1 MWNVRQK
8 LIKLGQCLVEMS
20 WNVCNPFLSFRVDI
34 SGLQIIK
41 YYSHKHKLHF
51 LETFV
56 YDFACFTLRH
66 GQDLIQFHQSTCINN
81 IIYFVVESEFVYM
94 LNDNVVVEG
103 ESINIFVNKIEIII
117 HIRNSW
123 ILRHF
128 ATHSFI
134 ARLIEIRGTVHVF

>member
-1 MWNVRQK
+1 MKCATKTNQIRTVFSRNV
-8 LIKLGQCLVEMS
+8 LECLQPEIIEI
-20 WNVCNPFLSFRVDI
+20 NPFLSFRVDI

-41 YYSHKHKLHF
+41 YYSHRQKLLF

-103 ESINIFVNKIEIII
+103 ESINIFVNKIEIITYMELV
-117 HIRNSW
+117 N
-123 ILRHF
+123 F
-128 ATHSFI
+128 APF
-134 ARLIEIRGTVHVF
+134 RYP

>member
-1 MWNVRQK
+1 MKCATKTNQIRTVFTRNV
-8 LIKLGQCLVEMS
+8 LECLQPEIS
-20 WNVCNPFLSFRVDI
+20 SFLSFRVDI

-56 YDFACFTLRH
+56 YDFACFTLRQ

-81 IIYFVVESEFVYM
+81 IIYFVVEREFVYM

-103 ESINIFVNKIEIII
+103 ESINIFVNKIEIITYMEFV
-117 HIRNSW
+117 N
-123 ILRHF
+123 F
-128 ATHSFI
+128 APF
-134 ARLIEIRGTVHVF
+134 RYP